1 MRIKFL
7 LPLLTLAVFLSCNTA
22 QKAQTSPLPAV
33 ALAKEG
39 HQSPIP
45 AVALAKEGHQSPI
58 PAVALAKEGHQSPIL
73 PPFVTWDKKM
83 VDLGKVK
90 KGEKRTLYFELTN
103 TSGQDIQIEI
113 VDACEC
119 TKVDYPRGTI
129 APGGK
134 GHFDVIFDS
143 TEKDAS
149 ETIGITVVFKQSDA
163 AGNPRI
169 ESVEYKYELDK

>member
-1 MRIKFL
+1 
-7 LPLLTLAVFLSCNTA
+7 
-22 QKAQTSPLPAV
+22 
-33 ALAKEG
+33 
-39 HQSPIP
+39 
-45 AVALAKEGHQSPI
+45 
-58 PAVALAKEGHQSPIL
+58 
-73 PPFVTWDKKM
+73 M

-90 KGEKRTLYFELTN
+90 KGEKRTLFFELTN
-103 TSGQDIQIEI
+103 TSGQEIQIDI

-119 TKVDYPRGTI
+119 TKIDFPRGPI

-149 ETIGITVVFKQSDA
+149 ETIGITIVFRNIDT

-169 ESVEYKYELDK
+169 ESVEYKFDLEK

>member
-1 MRIKFL
+1 MSIKTVLPFL
-7 LPLLTLAVFLSCNTA
+7 TVVLFLACNTV
-22 QKAQTSPLPAV
+22 QKAQTTHTPTNPPITDKPVTSP
-33 ALAKEG
+33 
-39 HQSPIP
+39 PIP
-45 AVALAKEGHQSPI
+45 
-58 PAVALAKEGHQSPIL
+58 

-90 KGEKRTLYFELTN
+90 KGEKRTLFFDLIN
-103 TSGQDIQIEI
+103 TSGQEIQIEI

-119 TKVDYPRGTI
+119 TKVDFPRGPI

-149 ETIGITVVFKQSDA
+149 ETIGITIVFRETDA

-169 ESVEYKYELDK
+169 ESVEYKFEIEK